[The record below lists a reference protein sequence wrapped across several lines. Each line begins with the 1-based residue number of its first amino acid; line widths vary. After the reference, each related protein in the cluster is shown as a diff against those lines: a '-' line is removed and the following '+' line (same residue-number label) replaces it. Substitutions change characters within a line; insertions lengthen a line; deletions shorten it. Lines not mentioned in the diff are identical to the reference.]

1 MDISLRLRILIW
13 IAVISLWGGML
24 YQDVGQSSHLG
35 TEIFSKGV
43 SRGLPKEES
52 IDPEKLAQAGSAA
65 GKALAQ
71 AEQASGISSPSS
83 LDLITPIKGAQPAY
97 EQTSQTPSRS
107 RSRPVEDESSSL
119 SSVQPAAPNGFF
131 LIKSKHF
138 NIYSEGR
145 PPSQNFISMA
155 EDLHKNLMLDLAAFS
170 PWAEEGRVSIFL
182 FQDAK
187 SYHLVTG
194 RPEWSGGASEV
205 SERKVYVYKSQELT
219 GILAHELCHIYYDGF
234 YIGGHP
240 DPMWLSEGMATMI
253 QVERGFARPQWLRDN
268 LQIIGAGGGYA
279 LKDLMSVTT
288 MGNAPT
294 SEIQLWYAESYSLV
308 HYLFREHYPSMFYR
322 FSKYIRDGY
331 PVRLSL
337 YQAYGMPFNKIK
349 SLEYA
354 WRASLMGKIPSL
366 SATD

>member
-13 IAVISLWGGML
+13 IAVISLWGTML

-35 TEIFSKGV
+35 NKIFSEGILRTG
-43 SRGLPKEES
+43 SKEEYV
-52 IDPEKLAQAGSAA
+52 DPEKLAAAGAAA

-71 AEQASGISSPSS
+71 SEQASGINSPSS
-83 LDLITPIKGAQPAY
+83 LELITPLPGAQPAY
-97 EQTSQTPSRS
+97 ERESQTPR
-107 RSRPVEDESSSL
+107 RPQSQPIQDESSSL
-119 SSVQPAAPNGFF
+119 GTIEPSAPNGFF
-131 LIKSKHF
+131 LFESKHF

-145 PPSQNFISMA
+145 PPDKNFITMA
-155 EDLHKNLMLDLAAFS
+155 EDLHKNLMIDLAAFS

-194 RPEWSGGASEV
+194 RPEWSGGASAV
-205 SERKVYVYKSQELT
+205 SERKIYVYKSGELT

-240 DPMWLSEGMATMI
+240 DPLWLSEGMATMI

-268 LQIIGAGGGYA
+268 LKVIGEGGGYS
-279 LKDLMSVTT
+279 LKDLMAVST

-294 SEIQLWYAESYSLV
+294 SQIQLWYAESYSLV

-331 PVRLSL
+331 PVSSSL
-337 YQAYGMPFNKIK
+337 YQAYGMPFNKIR

-354 WRASLMGKIPSL
+354 WRASLTGKIPSL
-366 SATD
+366 SASN

>member
-13 IAVISLWGGML
+13 ITVISLWGTML
-24 YQDVGQSSHLG
+24 YQDIGQSSYLG
-35 TEIFSKGV
+35 KKIFSEGASKTGDKDYV
-43 SRGLPKEES
+43 
-52 IDPEKLAQAGSAA
+52 DPEKLAAA
-65 GKALAQ
+65 GAAAGEALAQ
-71 AEQASGISSPSS
+71 SEKASGIDSPSS
-83 LDLITPIKGAQPAY
+83 LDLITPIKGAEPDYETAQTHHPQSSQPV
-97 EQTSQTPSRS
+97 Q
-107 RSRPVEDESSSL
+107 DESSSL
-119 SSVQPAAPNGFF
+119 SAVEPSAPNGFF
-131 LIKSKHF
+131 LVESKHF

-145 PPSQNFISMA
+145 PPSKSFVSMA

-194 RPEWSGGASEV
+194 RPEWSGGASAV
-205 SERKVYVYKSQELT
+205 SERKIYVYKSRELT

-234 YIGGHP
+234 YIGGHS
-240 DPMWLSEGMATMI
+240 DPLWLSEGMATMI

-268 LQIIGAGGGYA
+268 LKVIEEGGGYS
-279 LKDLMSVTT
+279 LKDLMAVTT

-294 SEIQLWYAESYSLV
+294 SQIQLWYAESYSLV

-322 FSKYIRDGY
+322 FSKYIRNGY
-331 PVRLSL
+331 PVRSSL
-337 YQAYGMPFNKIK
+337 YQAYGMPFNKIS

-354 WRASLMGKIPSL
+354 WRASLTGKIPSL
-366 SATD
+366 SAAD